1 MIMNDSM
8 IPPPEDSHQTSTAPQ
23 PVMPRRGGS
32 PLFWVVLG
40 LFLFGFLFFTAI
52 ATIVGVI
59 ADRQTSPKLWFPG
72 AKVAVIPLEG
82 GIFESEELIDE
93 IERYANTR
101 TVKAIVIRIDSPGGA
116 IVPSQELYSAIR
128 RIRAES
134 GKPIV
139 ASLDNVAASGGYY
152 VAVACDSIV
161 ASPGSITGSIGVI
174 MQWMNMEELIAWAR
188 LKPETFASG
197 SMKNAGSPFH
207 ETTEVEKAYLQ
218 AIVQQLHGQFVR
230 AVAEGRAGKLTE
242 AEVAK
247 LADGRVFTGEEARRL
262 RLIDE
267 LGGLDEA
274 IEIAA
279 DMAGIAGDPDT
290 VSPRR
295 RDERGL
301 LDSLIGSARID
312 RMLNSITAQRTIRFL
327 YQW

>member
-1 MIMNDSM
+1 MSDSM
-8 IPPPEDSHQTSTAPQ
+8 MPPPEDFHQPRTAPEA
-23 PVMPRRGGS
+23 PPARRGAG

-40 LFLFGFLFFTAI
+40 LILFGFFFFTVI

-59 ADRQTSPKLWFPG
+59 ADRQASPELWFPG

-82 GIFESEELIDE
+82 GIFESADTIDE

-101 TVKAIVIRIDSPGGA
+101 AVKAIVIRINSPGGA
-116 IVPSQELYSAIR
+116 IVPSQELYSEIR

-134 GKPIV
+134 GKPII
-139 ASLDNVAASGGYY
+139 ASLDSVAASGGYY
-152 VAVACDSIV
+152 VAAACDSIV

-197 SMKNAGSPFH
+197 AMKDTGSPFH
-207 ETTEVEKAYLQ
+207 ETTDAEKAYLQ
-218 AIVQQLHGQFVR
+218 GIVQQLHNQFVR

-247 LADGRVFTGEEARRL
+247 LADGRVFTGEEAKRL
-262 RLIDE
+262 KLVDE
-267 LGGLDEA
+267 LGGLNDA

-279 DMAGIAGDPDT
+279 GMAGISGEPDT

-295 RDERGL
+295 RNERGL
-301 LDSLIGSARID
+301 LDSLLGSARID
-312 RMLNSITAQRTIRFL
+312 RMMNSITAQRSIRFL